1 VLFDPQRHERLTGVR
16 WNADAARA
24 AIDAIVGEALA
35 RFTPDRLWPAHP
47 LDHEDSDPPPY
58 TGLYLGAAGVIWA
71 LDWLARRGFP
81 GARHDF
87 VPSLDE
93 LAARNLAR
101 YESSGDGVESLLI
114 GRAGI
119 LLLHHRLAPSA
130 AVADRLAASIAA
142 NTDHPSQ
149 EMLWGAPG
157 TMHAA
162 LAMHERTG
170 EERWAELFRAGARAL
185 SASLA
190 YSPDAGCHLWTQHV
204 HGKRPQ
210 YIGAGHGFAGNASA
224 LVRGR
229 ALLPRDEWTH
239 WADRIVETT
248 QATALR
254 DGAHANWPAYV
265 VPPGSAPRMLVQ
277 WCHGAPGMVTSLAD
291 LADPRLDALLV
302 AAGELVWAAG
312 PLTKGPGLCHG
323 TAGNGCAFL
332 KLFRRTGDAMWL
344 DRARAFAMH
353 AVAQSERHA
362 QEYGMRR
369 CTLWTGD
376 LGLAIYLCNCLDG
389 GDHWPSLDREEPG
402 V

>member
-1 VLFDPQRHERLTGVR
+1 MLFDPQRHEPLNGVR
-16 WNADAARA
+16 WNADTVRA
-24 AIDAIVGEALA
+24 AIGAIVGEALA
-35 RFTPDRLWPAHP
+35 RFSPDRLWPAHP

-71 LDWLARRGFP
+71 LDWLARRGLP
-81 GARHDF
+81 GARRDF
-87 VPSLDE
+87 VPLMDE

-170 EERWAELFRAGARAL
+170 EERWAGLFRAGARAL
-185 SASLA
+185 AASFA

-204 HGKRPQ
+204 HGSQPQ
-210 YIGAGHGFAGNASA
+210 YLGAAHGFAGNASA

-229 ALLPRDEWTH
+229 ALLPRDEWTR

-254 DGAHANWPAYV
+254 DGAQANWPAYV

-277 WCHGAPGMVTSLAD
+277 WCHGAPGIVTSLAD
-291 LADPRLDALLV
+291 LADPRLDALLA

-312 PLTKGPGLCHG
+312 PLTKGPGFCHG
-323 TAGNGCAFL
+323 TAGNGYAFL

-353 AVAQSERHA
+353 AIAQSERHA
-362 QEYGMRR
+362 DEYALRR

-376 LGLAIYLCNCLDG
+376 LGLAIYLRNCLDG
-389 GDHWPSLDREEPG
+389 GDHWPILDPEDRT
-402 V
+402 